1 METWSD
7 IKLRRLFNRYIRR
20 LKYRKLFLDQ
30 IECLLARHSAV
41 IEQAVKMRIETSR
54 LAFLPVFPRPLLD
67 SPMQAIAVMENGL
80 KRGTRMTGGYTFV
93 MPELVTDISEIPD
106 VPYFIFDIEDGL
118 STLGTS
124 PDEAQKKFKDEGHRG
139 LTDMEIVALGMHG
152 DVLLQANL
160 YAASSYYGR
169 DRGIDLRMEDGA
181 HPVLCHNACNLDWQH
196 WAVPSCDAGSIIRCI
211 QD

>member
-1 METWSD
+1 METWSY
-7 IKLRRLFNRYIRR
+7 IGLRHLFNRYIRR

-30 IECLLARHSAV
+30 IESLHAQYGAV
-41 IEQAVKMRIETSR
+41 IEKAAEMHIEISR
-54 LAFLPVFPRPLLD
+54 LAFLPVFPRSLLD
-67 SPMQAIAVMENGL
+67 SPMHAAAVMENGL
-80 KRGTRMTGGYTFV
+80 KRRTRMNGGFTFV

-106 VPYFIFDIEDGL
+106 VPYFIFDIDNGL

-124 PDEAQKKFKDEGHRG
+124 PDEAQRKFENEGRRG

-160 YAASSYYGR
+160 FAAGSYYGR

-181 HPVLCHNACNLDWQH
+181 HPVLCHNARNLDWQY
-196 WAVPSCDAGSIIRCI
+196 WAIPSCDAGNIIRCI
-211 QD
+211 QA